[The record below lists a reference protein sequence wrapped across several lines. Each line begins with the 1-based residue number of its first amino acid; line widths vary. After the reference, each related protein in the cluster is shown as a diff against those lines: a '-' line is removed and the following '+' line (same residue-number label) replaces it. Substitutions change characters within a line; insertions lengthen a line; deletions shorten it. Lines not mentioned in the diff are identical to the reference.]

1 MKNISKPTDVSA
13 PRIVTDFIKLQT
25 GTETIQI
32 GFTDQKVSGHAG
44 LASFAGFLHWHR
56 LGERLS
62 LWMGWANRSARAI
75 SAADI
80 TLGFCTGI
88 LAGAEKLA
96 QVAYLRRDL
105 VLPSLLAIK
114 RVASQS
120 TLTRYFQRFQGAAQN
135 LRTFRPMWQWC
146 LDRLPSRPGG
156 YTLDLDSTQLVHEDG
171 HQEGVR
177 TGHTPL
183 GLKRCLHPLL
193 AIVAEAKLVAG
204 FWLRAGNTVCD
215 NNAIAFTLDLLHQM
229 PRQIRIRL
237 VRADSGFCYQSWLQL
252 LESQHLNY
260 IVVARLLK
268 PVQRLLKKETIWHAS
283 PVPGT
288 EVAEVIHEE
297 QGWSTP
303 RRLILIRHS
312 LADKERPTGKRL
324 LDCPGYAYQALVTNL
339 AQSVKP
345 IEIWREYNGRAGSEN
360 VIKDLDE
367 HFGIPQLCLKK
378 FWSTEAV
385 LSLAV
390 WSYNLCV
397 LFQRHLGWQE
407 RVRASTLRF
416 RLFSTG
422 GVLSQTGGFT
432 TIRLSVPEEERDW
445 WRTLFQK
452 IISPFPNC
460 NSLSLWPSP
469 S

>member
-1 MKNISKPTDVSA
+1 
-13 PRIVTDFIKLQT
+13 
-25 GTETIQI
+25 
-32 GFTDQKVSGHAG
+32 
-44 LASFAGFLHWHR
+44 
-56 LGERLS
+56 
-62 LWMGWANRSARAI
+62 
-75 SAADI
+75 
-80 TLGFCTGI
+80 
-88 LAGAEKLA
+88 
-96 QVAYLRRDL
+96 
-105 VLPSLLAIK
+105 
-114 RVASQS
+114 
-120 TLTRYFQRFQGAAQN
+120 
-135 LRTFRPMWQWC
+135 
-146 LDRLPSRPGG
+146 
-156 YTLDLDSTQLVHEDG
+156 
-171 HQEGVR
+171 
-177 TGHTPL
+177 
-183 GLKRCLHPLL
+183 
-193 AIVAEAKLVAG
+193 
-204 FWLRAGNTVCD
+204 
-215 NNAIAFTLDLLHQM
+215 M

-237 VRADSGFCYQSWLQL
+237 VRADSGFCYQSWLEL

-268 PVQRLLKKETIWHAS
+268 PVQRLLKKETIWQAS

-324 LDCPGYAYQALVTNL
+324 VDCPGYAYQALVTNL
-339 AQSVKP
+339 AESIKP

-378 FWSTEAV
+378 FWSTEAA

-422 GVLSQTGGFT
+422 GILSQTGGFT
-432 TIRLSVPEEERDW
+432 TIRLSVPEVERDW

-460 NSLSLWPSP
+460 NSLSPWPSP